1 MDAGIVAGDHDL
13 CGIDCLGLGGIIR
26 VRIQSEQIFRGR
38 IAARADTDG
47 LLVAASLPVRRPA
60 ASHQAGDKGNI
71 VVCIVF
77 TTDTEVILVAVV
89 FHKGRARLRQ
99 SGIIVLAVAAARHL
113 NALSRVP
120 VNGRSVFIDDQ
131 GFTRRTGAHAAAKA
145 FRAVIG
151 DQRVHDRQVAFFLN
165 ENAAAAPVVIGIRYV
180 IGNVYLVRFRPNHAG
195 GAAGDTKTAALAQFG
210 AVAGNGSAAHGKAD
224 TLVMVKEARVNA
236 AACQAGIVAGDIAA
250 GHVHNGIV
258 RQSDA
263 AAAVGV
269 VDIVLAVFAVA
280 FFTVVGHIAAGQGQ
294 RSVLKEDAAA
304 VVRVSIEDLVAR
316 HRTAGD
322 VQRSVL
328 SEDTAAGTAT
338 VGRNDTAPDIH
349 RSVVNVNTAA
359 GRAVTAAA
367 HNIAAIYVQRS
378 AVHQDNM
385 FAAGVLEYT
394 AL

>member
-1 MDAGIVAGDHDL
+1 MVAGDNDL
-13 CGIDCLGLGGIIR
+13 CGIDCLALGGTIR

-38 IAARADTDG
+38 VAARADTDG
-47 LLVAASLPVRRPA
+47 LLVAASRPVRRA
-60 ASHQAGDKGNI
+60 AARHQTGDKGNRA
-71 VVCIVF
+71 VCAVSCA
-77 TTDTEVILVAVV
+77 DTEVIRVAVSR
-89 FHKGRARLRQ
+89 KDLARLRQ
-99 SGIIVLAVAAARHL
+99 SGIIGFVVAAAGHICAGSL
-113 NALSRVP
+113 VPINSRT
-120 VNGRSVFIDDQ
+120 VFIDDQ
-131 GFTRRTGAHAAAKA
+131 GFTRRTGTHAAAKA
-145 FRAVIG
+145 ARTVVC
-151 DQRVHDRQVAFFLN
+151 DQGVDDRQVAFFLN
-165 ENAAAAPVVIGIRYV
+165 ENAAAAPVIVGIRYV
-180 IGNVYLVRFRPNHAG
+180 IGNVYLVRCLNHAV

-224 TLVMVKEARVNA
+224 IVAKEARVNT
-236 AACQAGIVAGDIAA
+236 AACQTGIVAGDIAA
-250 GHVHNGIV
+250 GHVHNGTV

-269 VDIVLAVFAVA
+269 VDIVPAVVAVA
-280 FFTVVGHIAAGQGQ
+280 CLIVVGHIALAGQIQ
-294 RSVLKEDAAA
+294 RSAFDVDTAA
-304 VVRVSIEDLVAR
+304 VVMATVDPVAR

-328 SEDTAAGTAT
+328 KEDTAAGTAT
-338 VGRNDTAPDIH
+338 VGRNDTALDIH

-385 FAAGVLEYT
+385 LAVGVLEYT

>member
-1 MDAGIVAGDHDL
+1 MVAGDNDL
-13 CGIDCLGLGGIIR
+13 RGIDCLALGGTIR

-38 IAARADTDG
+38 VAARADTDG
-47 LLVAASLPVRRPA
+47 LLVAASRPVRRA
-60 ASHQAGDKGNI
+60 AARHQTGDKGNR
-71 VVCIVF
+71 VVCAVSCA
-77 TTDTEVILVAVV
+77 DTEVIRVAVSC
-89 FHKGRARLRQ
+89 KDLARLRQ
-99 SGIIVLAVAAARHL
+99 SGIIGFVVAAAGHICAGSL
-113 NALSRVP
+113 VPINSRT
-120 VNGRSVFIDDQ
+120 VFIDDQ

-145 FRAVIG
+145 ARTVVC
-151 DQRVHDRQVAFFLN
+151 DQGVDNRQVAFFLN
-165 ENAAAAPVVIGIRYV
+165 ENAAAAPVIVGIRYV
-180 IGNVYLVRFRPNHAG
+180 IGNVYLVRCLNHAV
-195 GAAGDTKTAALAQFG
+195 GAAGDTKTAALAIFG

-224 TLVMVKEARVNA
+224 IVAKEARVNA
-236 AACQAGIVAGDIAA
+236 AACQTGIVAGDIAA
-250 GHVHNGIV
+250 GHVHNGTV

-269 VDIVLAVFAVA
+269 VDIVPAVVAVA
-280 FFTVVGHIAAGQGQ
+280 CLIVVGHIALAGQIQ
-294 RSVLKEDAAA
+294 RSAFDVDTAA
-304 VVRVSIEDLVAR
+304 VVMATVDPVAR

-328 SEDTAAGTAT
+328 KEDTAAGTAT
-338 VGRNDTAPDIH
+338 VGRNDTALDIH

-385 FAAGVLEYT
+385 LAAGVLEYT